1 MGQNLSSRKPS
12 LSLTWLLRDQQNQQH
27 LNQQHSPHHHKQ
39 DYNKSSTSSIIS
51 VATTTQL
58 QHHQRKKS
66 RSRNRDRLFS
76 EKYVSENN
84 LTKFNNDKIINSEK
98 ILILPKT
105 NHTNEN
111 NNNINTGDVSVRYKS
126 VQQLD
131 KLKNYNRSN
140 VNSSEI
146 NNIQLQVNGVPIKSD
161 QQLSQGLKYTYSEPS
176 LYTAQTNDGA
186 HSTSS
191 KKHRHRKK
199 REKYRTQNFGYEIK
213 NVDEFLSKVS
223 EAVR

>member
-12 LSLTWLLRDQQNQQH
+12 LSLTWLLRDQQNQPHSQ
-27 LNQQHSPHHHKQ
+27 QQHSPHQHKQ
-39 DYNKSSTSSIIS
+39 DYNKSSASSIIS

-58 QHHQRKKS
+58 QHHHQRKKS

-98 ILILPKT
+98 VLILPKT
-105 NHTNEN
+105 NHVNEN
-111 NNNINTGDVSVRYKS
+111 NNNNINAGDVSVRYKS

-131 KLKNYNRSN
+131 KLKNYNRSH
-140 VNSSEI
+140 VNS
-146 NNIQLQVNGVPIKSD
+146 NIQIQVNGVQIKSD
-161 QQLSQGLKYTYSEPS
+161 QQSQGLKYTYSEPS
-176 LYTAQTNDGA
+176 LYTTQTNDGA

-223 EAVR
+223 KAVR